1 MATRNEDPRA
11 LAGSIEQ
18 VRALRRE
25 ILRREILHQRRIDL
39 LATDVLGYELRPF
52 HAAMLAFQEAAA
64 DIALQLA
71 PRGYGK
77 STVLTIAR
85 AVYEILRNPNIRILI
100 ASNTQ
105 HQAEVF
111 LREIKFHL
119 ALNEKVIDA
128 FGRFQDEG
136 KWDAREIL
144 VKPRRSS
151 AKEATVTCVGVGGPV
166 ASRHYDLILAD
177 DLVDEENAR
186 TEGQR
191 EKVRTWYY
199 KTLLPCLEPDGRL
212 FIVGTRY
219 HYLDLYGLLIKNEL
233 AGKHQVIRAIAED
246 GSTPW
251 PEKFSL
257 EWLEGRKRDM
267 GSAIFATQYQ
277 NDVELMKGEIFREE
291 WFRLYEEQPEW
302 ELFEHWIGCDPAA
315 TRADV
320 LLSGKKAETD
330 YWTIVVGAR
339 RKEKEAKGGFGR
351 EVYVREVWRERCTKQ
366 EYVDRLQAMHDRYR
380 PRRVV
385 VEDVAA
391 QEYLAQDLEKLM
403 RVKRL
408 KRTKDKVS
416 RAYDLQGYFENGQIL
431 FPAPHLQLDRAA
443 YTALQDELILF
454 PSADHDDLFDGL
466 QTMVEGSF
474 DRSCEVGV
482 WFPSPAYEEYDP
494 FPWATTR
501 ISVPWPWR

>member
-1 MATRNEDPRA
+1 MAMRTEDPRA

-25 ILRREILHQRRIDL
+25 ILRREILQQRRIDL

-85 AVYEILRNPNIRILI
+85 AVYEVLRNPNIRILI

-219 HYLDLYGLLIKNEL
+219 HYLDRVRKWRFEHPTPRRPVRPRSYRLLADRGACHPTARFERRGAL
-233 AGKHQVIRAIAED
+233 GAAE
-246 GSTPW
+246 
-251 PEKFSL
+251 EH
-257 EWLEGRKRDM
+257 
-267 GSAIFATQYQ
+267 GSAAALLRHLVRVRGKLTDDATARQRF
-277 NDVELMKGEIFREE
+277 GGGRRSAG
-291 WFRLYEEQPEW
+291 WR
-302 ELFEHWIGCDPAA
+302 
-315 TRADV
+315 TRPN
-320 LLSGKKAETD
+320 ST
-330 YWTIVVGAR
+330 
-339 RKEKEAKGGFGR
+339 
-351 EVYVREVWRERCTKQ
+351 
-366 EYVDRLQAMHDRYR
+366 
-380 PRRVV
+380 
-385 VEDVAA
+385 
-391 QEYLAQDLEKLM
+391 
-403 RVKRL
+403 
-408 KRTKDKVS
+408 RT
-416 RAYDLQGYFENGQIL
+416 
-431 FPAPHLQLDRAA
+431 P
-443 YTALQDELILF
+443 
-454 PSADHDDLFDGL
+454 
-466 QTMVEGSF
+466 
-474 DRSCEVGV
+474 
-482 WFPSPAYEEYDP
+482 
-494 FPWATTR
+494 
-501 ISVPWPWR
+501 